1 MKLLIVTQKV
11 DDTDRNLGFFIH
23 WIKKFSEYAD
33 VVVIANEVG
42 PHDLGDKVQVFSLGK
57 EKGAS
62 RFARFIRYQELL
74 FRLLP
79 DVEGIFFHMCPEY
92 VLGAHFFPVLAGK
105 KSILWY
111 VHKQVSLR
119 LRLASLFVTKIFTA
133 SVSSCRLKSKRVEVV
148 GHGIP
153 TGLFSGSPARTDAL
167 HLVTVGRIA
176 PVKDLETIISAF
188 KELHTAIPSTTLSLV
203 GEPITKED
211 IVYRDTLQ
219 KRAPE
224 VQFAGLAYGAVFASG
239 HPFTVFVHASK
250 TGSIDKAVLEALS
263 SGLPVFSSS
272 EAFKDTPGV
281 WMFRKG
287 DAHDLA
293 EKIMQAFHAKRLG
306 VNEIGRRYVSEQHSL
321 DRLIKKIQLFYA

>member
-1 MKLLIVTQKV
+1 MKLLIVTQKI
-11 DDTDRNLGFFIH
+11 DANDRNLGFFVQ
-23 WIKKFSEYAD
+23 WIKKFAEYAD

-42 PHDLGDKVQVFSLGK
+42 PHDLGDTVQVFSLGK

-62 RFARFIRYQELL
+62 RFARFVRYQELL
-74 FRLLP
+74 VRLLP
-79 DVEGIFFHMCPEY
+79 DVEGVFFHMCPEY
-92 VLGAHFFPVLAGK
+92 VLGAHLFPVLAGK

-111 VHKQVSLR
+111 VHQEVSLR
-119 LRLASLFVTKIFTA
+119 LRLASIFVTKIFTA
-133 SVSSCRLKSKRVEVV
+133 SKTSCRLQGTKVEVV

-153 TGLFSGSPARTDAL
+153 TELFFGSPARTDAL

-188 KELHTAIPSTTLSLV
+188 KELLTAFPNATLSLV

-224 VQFAGLAYGAVFASG
+224 VQFAGLAYGAVFAPG

-263 SGLPVFSSS
+263 AGLPVFSSS
-272 EAFKDTPGV
+272 EAFNATPGV
-281 WMFRKG
+281 WTFRKG

-293 EKIMQAFHAKRLG
+293 EKIAQAFHTKKLG
-306 VNEIGRRYVSEQHSL
+306 VNEVGRRYVSEKHSL